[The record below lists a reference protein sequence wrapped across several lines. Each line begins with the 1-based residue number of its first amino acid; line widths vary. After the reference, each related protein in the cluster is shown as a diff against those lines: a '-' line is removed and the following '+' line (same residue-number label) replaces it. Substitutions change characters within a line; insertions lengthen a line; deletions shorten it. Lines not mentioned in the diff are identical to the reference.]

1 MLKPLAWFA
10 IIGFLLAAFFLGGA
24 FFTRDQF
31 RPWRALDRLNI
42 ACNDDRTYRIGFWRA
57 DRRPCP
63 ENLARGPVGSKSWPL
78 TGDKIDIEVAAQV
91 RVTSGT
97 GPATIKV
104 TGPQNL
110 LNQLS
115 FQDGVL
121 DGAEYP
127 PGHGRPMLKIEIS
140 GGPVRDY
147 RMAVGRLLLG
157 HVDQDRL
164 SIHVE
169 GAAEIEGEGKVDT
182 LDLAIEGA
190 GENDLGKLKAQVA
203 VVHIEG
209 AGHAEIAPVE
219 SANITIDGAGLVEL
233 ASKPK
238 KLTTHLTPLLAHV
251 SGPEGDD
258 DRDSDWED
266 K

>member
-1 MLKPLAWFA
+1 MMKPLAWFA
-10 IIGFLLAAFFLGGA
+10 IIGFVLATVFFAAA
-24 FFTRDQF
+24 FFTRDQY
-31 RPWRALDRLNI
+31 RPWLALSRLDGT
-42 ACNDDRTYRIGFWRA
+42 CNEDGSFRVSFWRA
-57 DRRPCP
+57 DRRQPCP
-63 ENLARGPVGSKSWPL
+63 GARGPMGSKSWML
-78 TGDKIDIEVAAQV
+78 TGDKLDIEVAAEV
-91 RVTSGT
+91 RVTPGP

-104 TGPQNL
+104 SGPQYL

-115 FQDGVL
+115 FTDGVL

-127 PGHGRPMLKIEIS
+127 PSRGRPMLKIQIS
-140 GGPVRDY
+140 GGPIRDY
-147 RMAVGRLLLG
+147 HMTVGRLRLG

-169 GAAEIEGEGKVDT
+169 GAAEIEGEGKVDK

-190 GENDLGKLKAQVA
+190 GENDLGGLKAQVA
-203 VVHIEG
+203 TVHIEG
-209 AGHAEIAPVE
+209 AGHAEISAVE

-238 KLTTHLTPLLAHV
+238 KLTTHLTPFLAHV
-251 SGPEGDD
+251 TGPDGDD
-258 DRDSDWED
+258 DHNSDWED